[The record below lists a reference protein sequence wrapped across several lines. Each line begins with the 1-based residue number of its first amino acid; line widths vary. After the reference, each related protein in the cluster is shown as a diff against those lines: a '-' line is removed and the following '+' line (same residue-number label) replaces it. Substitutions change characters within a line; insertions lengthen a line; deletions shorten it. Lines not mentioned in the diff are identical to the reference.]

1 MEHFGM
7 QADTELQFSS
17 ENLGIY
23 SKLLFLKLQDY
34 EVLLEISFFWFEK
47 WYGKALTQETQKL
60 ETKCRQL
67 LLLGI

>member
-47 WYGKALTQETQKL
+47 W
-60 ETKCRQL
+60 
-67 LLLGI
+67 